1 MIYTKKKN
9 LERYLGL
16 SESMDTVIRYI
27 LTADLTKLHKGRNEI
42 DGDQAFVNC
51 FDYQT
56 MTPEQALSGPHGNG
70 VHCAPGWFRERD
82 SLDRRPSASH
92 EHS

>member
-16 SESMDTVIRYI
+16 SDSMDTVIRYI
-27 LTADLTKLHKGRNEI
+27 LSADLTKLHKGRNEI
-42 DGDQAFVNC
+42 DGDQAFINR

-56 MTPEQALSGPHGNG
+56 MSPEEAIWKAICSTAISMCCCP
-70 VHCAPGWFRERD
+70 ARK
-82 SLDRRPSASH
+82 
-92 EHS
+92 

>member
-42 DGDQAFVNC
+42 EGDQAFVNR

-56 MTPEQALSGPHGNG
+56 MTPEQAIWEGHLQYRT
-70 VHCAPGWFRERD
+70 F
-82 SLDRRPSASH
+82 
-92 EHS
+92 